1 MGFGG
6 GGAVVREVG
15 GRFGDGSWVR
25 GLGVVVAVP
34 WGYWMVGRCC
44 INVRRCHVVLL
55 FAVNVE
61 YVVCL
66 PVIDRVW
73 SERVER
79 QPAYGVKVIYRRSIC
94 KATLGI

>member
-1 MGFGG
+1 M
-6 GGAVVREVG
+6 
-15 GRFGDGSWVR
+15 
-25 GLGVVVAVP
+25 
-34 WGYWMVGRCC
+34 
-44 INVRRCHVVLL
+44 LL

-79 QPAYGVKVIYRRSIC
+79 QPAYGVKVISPFDMQSNPGY
-94 KATLGI
+94 LE